1 MLDSIVVWCGCER
14 GSQDTALSTRP
25 RGETGGMSENGHEL
39 REQPL
44 TWTWTW
50 NLDLGTRRDQI
61 RAAKVGET
69 R

>member
-1 MLDSIVVWCGCER
+1 
-14 GSQDTALSTRP
+14 
-25 RGETGGMSENGHEL
+25 MSENGHEL

-50 NLDLGTRRDQI
+50 NLDLGRRRDQS